1 MAGQGEREE
10 QAMNEASEAGPRRIE
25 AFFSTPAARKD
36 RWREL
41 VDAARAWAAGTD
53 AMQRRH

>member
-1 MAGQGEREE
+1 
-10 QAMNEASEAGPRRIE
+10 MNEASEAGPRRIDT
-25 AFFSTPAARKD
+25 FFSTPAARED